1 MSSSETASVAIESRG
16 TFFHL
21 RTWLC
26 ALRPE
31 SFPVSVVP
39 ALLGVAIAWERGYR
53 IDPLL
58 AILTLAGAVSI
69 HAATNLLQDYFDF
82 RGGLDREGTLGGS
95 GVLAGGLA
103 TPRAILVASVIFYAV
118 SAAIAGYL
126 VYICGLTLAWIVAAG
141 FVVGSIYAI
150 PKYGLKYNL
159 LGDVGVFAAFGVG
172 ITAGSYFVQTGVL
185 DTYPLYYAVPF
196 GLLVVALLHANNMRD
211 ARDDFEAGLRNSS
224 YRMGPG
230 LSRAFYAVLVFGAYA
245 ALVASVFLGIVPRG
259 ALAVLLTF
267 PLALKL
273 VGNVLK
279 ADFEDRSALGPQVD
293 LTALLA
299 LAFGAMLIIGI
310 VVSGIVRG

>member
-1 MSSSETASVAIESRG
+1 MSSSETASVVIEQRG
-16 TFFHL
+16 ALFQL
-21 RTWLC
+21 RTWLS

-39 ALLGVAIAWERGYR
+39 ALLGVAVAWERGYR

-58 AILTLAGAVSI
+58 AVLTLAGAVAI

-82 RGGLDREGTLGGS
+82 KSGLDREGTQGGS
-95 GVLAGGLA
+95 GVLVRGRA
-103 TPRAILVASVIFYAV
+103 TLRAILVASVIFYAV

-126 VYICGLTLAWIVAAG
+126 VYTCGLTLAWIVAAG
-141 FVVGSIYAI
+141 LVVGSIYAV
-150 PKYGLKYNL
+150 PRYGLKYNL
-159 LGDVGVFAAFGVG
+159 LGDVGVFAAFGIG

-185 DTYPLYYAVPF
+185 DIYPLYYAIPF
-196 GLLVVALLHANNMRD
+196 GMLVVALLHANNMRD
-211 ARDDFEAGLRNSS
+211 ARDDFEAGLRNPA
-224 YRMGPG
+224 YRMGVG

-245 ALVASVFLGIVPRG
+245 ALMAPVFLGIVPRG
-259 ALAVLLTF
+259 AMAVLITF

-279 ADFEDRSALGPQVD
+279 ADFEERSALGSQVG

-299 LAFGAMLIIGI
+299 LTFGAMLVIGI
-310 VVSGIVRG
+310 VIFGLARG

>member
-1 MSSSETASVAIESRG
+1 MSSSETASVAIESRSVR
-16 TFFHL
+16 FHL

-58 AILTLAGAVSI
+58 AVLTLVGAVSI

-82 RGGLDREGTLGGS
+82 RGGLDREGTQGGS
-95 GVLAGGLA
+95 GVLVRGLA
-103 TPRAILVASVIFYAV
+103 TPCAILVASVIFYAV

-126 VYICGLTLAWIVAAG
+126 VYVCGLTLAWIVAAS
-141 FVVGSIYAI
+141 FVVGSIYAV
-150 PKYGLKYNL
+150 PRYGLKYNL
-159 LGDVGVFAAFGVG
+159 LGDVGVFAAFGIG
-172 ITAGSYFVQTGVL
+172 ITVGSCFVQTGVL

-196 GLLVVALLHANNMRD
+196 GLLVVALLHSNNMRD
-211 ARDDFEAGLRNSS
+211 AGDDFEAGFKNTA
-224 YRMGPG
+224 YRMGAG
-230 LSRAFYAVLVFGAYA
+230 LSRASYAALVFGAYVVLA
-245 ALVASVFLGIVPRG
+245 ASVLCGVIPRG
-259 ALAVLLTF
+259 AMAVLITF

-273 VGNVLK
+273 VRNVVG
-279 ADFEDRSALGPQVD
+279 ADFEDKSGLGPQVG

-310 VVSGIVRG
+310 VVYGLARG